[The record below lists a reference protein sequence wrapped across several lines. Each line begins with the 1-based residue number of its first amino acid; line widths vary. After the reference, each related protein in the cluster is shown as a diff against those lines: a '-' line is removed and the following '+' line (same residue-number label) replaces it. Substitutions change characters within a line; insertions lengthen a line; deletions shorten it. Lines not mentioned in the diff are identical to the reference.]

1 MTKIQKD
8 AITQRKNIMATKE
21 RIKRKYFE
29 KHKER
34 EKMKKIRNTFVS
46 DQEQQI
52 KSLKF

>member
-29 KHKER
+29 KHQRKR
-34 EKMKKIRNTFVS
+34 KYV
-46 DQEQQI
+46 
-52 KSLKF
+52 LKFNGYLG